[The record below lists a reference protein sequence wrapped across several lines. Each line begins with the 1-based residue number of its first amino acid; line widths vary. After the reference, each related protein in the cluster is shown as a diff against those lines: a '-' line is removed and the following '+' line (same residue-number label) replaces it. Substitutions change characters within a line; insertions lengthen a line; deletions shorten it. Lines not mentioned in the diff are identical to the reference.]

1 MGTHD
6 DILEEASNLDTD
18 DVEEIQDYIDDRIE
32 EEGIDDE
39 LDAQVSNLIGDDD

>member
-6 DILEEASNLDTD
+6 DILEEGSNLDTD